1 MPLVALWP
9 QRLCLLALSALLTG
23 PALAQYQWKDS
34 QGQWHVS
41 DLPPPRDVP
50 DKDIVKRPARSA
62 TLAAARPAAATA
74 STPAAPSRAASAPAD
89 PELQARRQ
97 RAEAELRARSAAD
110 EARLAAQRAEN
121 CQRARDQLAL
131 LGGGQRMVR
140 LNAQGERET
149 IDDAARAAE
158 ADVARR
164 VVASDCR

>member
-50 DKDIVKRPARSA
+50 DKDIVKRPARS
-62 TLAAARPAAATA
+62 TSLAAARPAAMSA
-74 STPAAPSRAASAPAD
+74 SAPAAPSRAASAPTD

-97 RAEAELRARSAAD
+97 RAEAELRARTAAD

-131 LGGGQRMVR
+131 LDGGQRMVR
-140 LNAQGERET
+140 LSPQGERVQL
-149 IDDAARAAE
+149 DDTARAAE